1 MTDKTPE
8 SISRSHGLNGSTRSL
23 MDRAI
28 SREKALSAM
37 LMTYIV
43 TGLVFMLL
51 PGTFLGVWN
60 LISISRLQAL
70 ESITPG
76 WIQAHGHA
84 QIFGWVATFIL
95 GIGFYSIPKLRKLKP
110 FAMWRGWTCWAM
122 WTTGVLL
129 RWGVTIWPWHW
140 RFWMPFAA
148 LLEFAAF
155 LLFFLTIGSAH
166 STTDSPRKPWEVW
179 IFAVI
184 AATSGLML
192 SLMLQILETVALAR
206 TGISPAFPHDFD
218 QRYLVVSTWG
228 FLVPMVWGFSARWL
242 PVFLGLKPLFPR
254 LLAAA
259 LAANSAGVICALVG
273 YFAPATILLLVGS
286 VCAGV
291 SIRFFEHSI
300 HKPKVVGIHPSFPYF
315 VRTAY
320 VWLVIAAVLGI
331 WAEFNRQLSPGI
343 WGASRHAL
351 TVGFIAAMV
360 FSVGQRIL
368 PSFSGMRVLAS
379 PMLMLAGLALLM
391 LGCTL
396 RVSSEI
402 LAYQGYASWAWN
414 VLPVSALIE
423 MTAVTIFAINLAWT
437 FIRPP
442 IVAPGPLHMYA
453 E

>member
-1 MTDKTPE
+1 MASETTTKPKGLDSKTQ
-8 SISRSHGLNGSTRSL
+8 SL
-23 MDRAI
+23 MDRSIA
-28 SREKALSAM
+28 REKTLSAM
-37 LMTYIV
+37 LMTYIL

-70 ESITPG
+70 ESVTPG

-95 GIGFYSIPKLRKLKP
+95 GIGFYSIPKLRKMKP
-110 FAMWRGWTCWAM
+110 FAMWRGWTCWVM
-122 WTTGVLL
+122 WTAGVLL
-129 RWGVTIWPWHW
+129 RWAVTIWPWHW
-140 RFWMPFAA
+140 QFLMPFAA

-155 LLFFLTIGSAH
+155 LLFFVTIGPAH
-166 STTDSPRKPWEVW
+166 SSTDGPRKPWDLWV
-179 IFAVI
+179 FAVI

-192 SLMLQILETVALAR
+192 SLMLQILETFSLAR

-218 QRYLVVSTWG
+218 QKYLVVSTWG

-242 PVFLGLKPLFPR
+242 PVFLGLRPMFPGVFV
-254 LLAAA
+254 AA
-259 LAANSAGVICALVG
+259 LAANSTGVIAALLG
-273 YFAPATILLLVGS
+273 YFAPATILLLAAS
-286 VCAGV
+286 VFAGL
-291 SIRFFEHSI
+291 SIRIYEPSI
-300 HKPKVVGIHPSFPYF
+300 NKPKVVGVHRSFPFF
-315 VRTAY
+315 VRLGY
-320 VWLVIAAVLGI
+320 MWLVVAGALGI
-331 WAEFNRQLSPGI
+331 WAEFSGSLSPGI

-368 PSFSGMRVLAS
+368 PSFGGMRVLAS
-379 PMLMLAGLALLM
+379 PKLMFAGLALLM

-396 RVSSEI
+396 RVGSEI
-402 LAYQGYASWAWN
+402 LAYQGYASWAWD

-437 FIRPP
+437 FLRPP
-442 IVAPGPLHMYA
+442 VVAPGPLHMYV

>member
-1 MTDKTPE
+1 MASETTTKPKGLDSKTQ
-8 SISRSHGLNGSTRSL
+8 SL
-23 MDRAI
+23 MDRAV

-37 LMTYIV
+37 LTTYII

-110 FAMWRGWTCWAM
+110 FAMWRGWACWAM

-148 LLEFAAF
+148 LLEFVAF

-166 STTDSPRKPWEVW
+166 STTDGPSKPWEVW

-192 SLMLQILETVALAR
+192 SLMLQVLETVALAR

-242 PVFLGLKPLFPR
+242 PVFLGLKPMFPR

-259 LAANSAGVICALVG
+259 LIANSAGVISALLG
-273 YFAPATILLLVGS
+273 YFAPATILLLVGG
-286 VCAGV
+286 VCAGI
-291 SIRFFEHSI
+291 SIRFFEPSI
-300 HKPKVVGIHPSFPYF
+300 HKPKVTGIHPSFPYF
-315 VRTAY
+315 VRAAY
-320 VWLVIAAVLGI
+320 VWLVIAGVLGI
-331 WAEFNRQLSPGI
+331 WAEFSGQLSPGI

-379 PMLMLAGLALLM
+379 PMLMFAGLVLLM

-402 LAYQGYASWAWN
+402 LAYQGYASWAWD
-414 VLPVSALIE
+414 VLPISALIE
-423 MTAVTIFAINLAWT
+423 MTAVTIFAANLAWT
-437 FIRPP
+437 FLRRP
-442 IVAPGPLHMYA
+442 VVVQGPLTQFV